1 MNSSYNIQ
9 LFRKPLTKEL
19 LSIIK
24 NIYKIKNL
32 NNHIFNKKKLL
43 DYNTIEQL
51 ELFYFYISDFYLP
64 CKAKI
69 FLENININ
77 RTVTILKQILKEFNY
92 TLSST
97 EKYDKNKKYT
107 QYRINK
113 NKKTDLISMDKY
125 QINFD

>member
-19 LSIIK
+19 LTIIK
-24 NIYKIKNL
+24 EIYKIKNL
-32 NNHIFNKKKLL
+32 NNHTFNKKKLL

-51 ELFYFYISDFYLP
+51 ESFYFYISDFYLP
-64 CKAKI
+64 CKVKI

-77 RTVTILKQILKEFNY
+77 RTVTILKQILKEFDY
-92 TLSST
+92 TVVGT
-97 EKYDKNKKYT
+97 EKYDKYKKYT

-113 NKKTDLISMDKY
+113 NKKTELISMDKY

>member
-113 NKKTDLISMDKY
+113 NKKTELISMDKY